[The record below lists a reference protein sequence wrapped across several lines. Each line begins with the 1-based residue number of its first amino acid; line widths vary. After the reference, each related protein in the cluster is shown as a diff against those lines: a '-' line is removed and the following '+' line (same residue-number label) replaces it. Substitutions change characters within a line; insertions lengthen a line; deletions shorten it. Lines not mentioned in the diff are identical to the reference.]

1 MPQSRNPQA
10 AALGDPAS
18 VVAHLR
24 GKGVGAYP
32 DRLVHGLRT
41 GRVAGWESAA
51 ELPFTS
57 GVPDIHLLWTLAP
70 RACGAAGLPV
80 A

>member
-10 AALGDPAS
+10 AALGDPVS

-24 GKGVGAYP
+24 GTGVGAYP
-32 DRLVHGLRT
+32 GRLGHGLRT

-51 ELPFTS
+51 ELPCTS
-57 GVPDIHLLWTLAP
+57 GVPDIHLLRTLSP
-70 RACGAAGLPV
+70 RACGMAGLPS